1 MKRLRVLVLMHDYL
15 VPPEDVTK
23 VPDKKYVEWK
33 TEFDVLSG
41 LKELHHT
48 IHQLGVGQDLA
59 VVREAIDT
67 FKPDIVFNLLESF
80 YEIPSY
86 DHYVPGYLELLRQPY
101 TGCNPR
107 GLMLSRDKALS
118 KKLLAYHRIPSA
130 DFAVFMRGKSVH
142 RPAKLKFPLMVKS
155 LTADGSIGLAQASI
169 VQNDEKLEERVRY
182 IQNTFETDVIAE
194 EYILGR
200 EVYVPILGNRRLRTL
215 PIMELEFGKLAEGSQ
230 PIATSRVK
238 WDWKYQEEK
247 GIELKFPTD
256 LSDELARNIVR
267 TSKRVFRALGLSGY
281 ARIDLRVTETG
292 EVYVIEA
299 NPNADIGFGEEFHE
313 SAESAGLDYRQLLQ
327 RILNLG
333 LNYQAEW
340 RQAV

>member
-1 MKRLRVLVLMHDYL
+1 MHDYL
-15 VPPEDVTK
+15 VPPGDATK

-41 LKELHHT
+41 LDELQHAVHK
-48 IHQLGVGQDLA
+48 LGVGRDLA
-59 VVREAIDT
+59 VVREAIDG
-67 FKPDIVFNLLESF
+67 FRPDIVFNLLESF

-107 GLMLSRDKALS
+107 GLMLARDKALS
-118 KKLLAYHRIPSA
+118 KKLLAYHRIPSPA
-130 DFAVFMRGKSVH
+130 FAVFGRGKPVR
-142 RPAKLKFPLMVKS
+142 RPARLKFPLMVKS

-169 VQNDEKLEERVRY
+169 VQNDAKLEDRVRY
-182 IQNTFETDVIAE
+182 IQTTFETDVIAE

-200 EVYVPILGNRRLRTL
+200 EVYVPILGNRRLTTL
-215 PIMELEFGKLAEGSQ
+215 PVMELEFGRLAEGSQ
-230 PIATSRVK
+230 PIATSKVK
-238 WDWKYQEEK
+238 WDWKYQEAR

-256 LSDELARNIVR
+256 LGDELARRIVR

-281 ARIDLRVTETG
+281 ARIDLRVTEDG
-292 EVYVIEA
+292 RVFVIEA
-299 NPNADIGFGEEFHE
+299 NPNADLGYGEELHE
-313 SAESAGLDYRQLLQ
+313 SAEAAGFTYPRLLQ

-333 LNYQAEW
+333 LAYQAEW
-340 RQAV
+340 RQAI